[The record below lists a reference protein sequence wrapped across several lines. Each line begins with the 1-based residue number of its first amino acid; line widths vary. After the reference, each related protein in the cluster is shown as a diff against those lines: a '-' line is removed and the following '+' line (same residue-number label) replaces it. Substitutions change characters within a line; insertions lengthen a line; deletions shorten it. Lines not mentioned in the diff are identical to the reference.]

1 MAVVAGAGRRLVL
14 PDAECRSCAEGRR
27 RGEPA
32 KRRRA
37 PAGLQGR
44 WVAMALVLSLRR
56 PPLVVE
62 VRRARRRYG
71 EMLGVK
77 ELSWLIAG
85 YSAQLDP
92 LWACLPQPCG

>member
-1 MAVVAGAGRRLVL
+1 MAVITGAGRRLVL
-14 PDAECRSCAEGRR
+14 LDADRRSCAEGRR
-27 RGEPA
+27 RSEPA

-71 EMLGVK
+71 EMRGGKV
-77 ELSWLIAG
+77 LS
-85 YSAQLDP
+85 
-92 LWACLPQPCG
+92 